1 MVICKSFQSGN
12 NLYSLTA
19 CALTCAS
26 FYFSTLEEYYTGGL
40 FLGPFNG
47 VSDGSAGII
56 AIFIGMGFAGNG
68 FWLTNVEALG
78 CRLVDIAVV
87 GVSLG

>member
-1 MVICKSFQSGN
+1 MVICKSFQAGS
-12 NLYSLTA
+12 NLYSAAA

-40 FLGPFNG
+40 FLGPLNG

-56 AIFIGMGFAGNG
+56 AIFIVMGFIGNS
-68 FWLTNVEALG
+68 FWLNTIEALG